1 MKPIRGTLIT
11 NDIQV
16 KVAWRVN
23 FAENWESKY
32 FEISQNKSLQ
42 DGE

>member
-23 FAENWESKY
+23 FEENYGSKY
-32 FEISQNKSLQ
+32 FEISENKSFT
-42 DGE
+42 GR